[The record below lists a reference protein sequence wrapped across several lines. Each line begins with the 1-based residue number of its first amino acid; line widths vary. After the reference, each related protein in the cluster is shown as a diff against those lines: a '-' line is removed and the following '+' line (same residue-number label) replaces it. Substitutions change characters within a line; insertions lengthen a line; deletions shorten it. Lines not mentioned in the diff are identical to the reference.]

1 MEGFD
6 PSTSFGPEVA
16 ARYDDQPRGDEAAA
30 VAFLSAC
37 AQGRPA
43 LEFAIG
49 TGRIALLFAGSL
61 S

>member
-30 VAFLSAC
+30 GPGALKGWPCDDHGPIQAV
-37 AQGRPA
+37 PA
-43 LEFAIG
+43 
-49 TGRIALLFAGSL
+49 RVV
-61 S
+61 